1 MKSPGSNA
9 RRHPVIVTETAVNA
23 DLTDGYRVQELCRRH
38 SFEEVAYLAWH
49 GRGRPL
55 AAHDRPAERLST
67 WNR

>member
-1 MKSPGSNA
+1 M
-9 RRHPVIVTETAVNA
+9 IVTETAVNA